1 MCTERF
7 QRTAPTPWRKSE
19 NSCLLSDV
27 SRISGVRQ
35 AQKQQTRQ
43 ALLDAGLRLLE
54 TQSLSSVGL
63 REVTREAGITPT
75 AFYRHF
81 SGLAELG
88 TALVEESF
96 GSLRAM
102 VSALR
107 TDGTEAD
114 EVIDRTV
121 DVIVRHVREHQPHF
135 RFVVRERYGGVR
147 QVREAIAERYQQFV
161 DDLAGD
167 LGPQLRP
174 EGWTPEDVRMLAGLY
189 VEQAVGTVAALLDA
203 EGNPVREGEAIATA
217 RRQLRLIRRGREHWL
232 DE

>member
-1 MCTERF
+1 VRQSWC
-7 QRTAPTPWRKSE
+7 KSE

-54 TQSLSSVGL
+54 KQSLSSVGL

-81 SGLAELG
+81 SGIAELG

-102 VSALR
+102 VAALR
-107 TDGTEAD
+107 AGQFDSD
-114 EVIDRTV
+114 VVIDRTV
-121 DVIVRHVREHQPHF
+121 DVIVRHVREHRPHF

-147 QVREAIAERYQQFV
+147 EVRAAIAGAYQQFI
-161 DDLAGD
+161 DDLASD
-167 LGPQLRP
+167 LTPRLVP
-174 EGWTPEDVRMLAGLY
+174 EGWSAGDIRMLAGLY
-189 VEQAVGTVAALLDA
+189 VEQAVGTVAAVLDA
-203 EGNPVREGEAIATA
+203 EGDAGLEGEAVQVA
-217 RRQLRLIRRGREHWL
+217 RKQLKLIRKGREHWV
-232 DE
+232 EG